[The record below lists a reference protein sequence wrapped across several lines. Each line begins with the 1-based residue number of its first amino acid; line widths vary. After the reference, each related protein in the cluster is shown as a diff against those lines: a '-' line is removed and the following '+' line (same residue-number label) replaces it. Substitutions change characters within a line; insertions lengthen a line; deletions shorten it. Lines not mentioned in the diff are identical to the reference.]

1 MARSK
6 HTKTNYL
13 ETKQTHKVSNNQF
26 FRRLNIVAKDLYEV
40 ELVKSTIEH
49 REPVIVG
56 FFILQYAKLKMLEL
70 YYNFSKNFAMS
81 INSKN
86 SNWIQIPSIW
96 L

>member
-6 HTKTNYL
+6 HTTTNYL

-26 FRRLNIVAKDLYEV
+26 FRRLIIVAKDLYEV

-56 FFILQYAKLKMLEL
+56 FFILQNAKLKMLEL